1 MIFKNCTFFNENF
14 EKEFGDI
21 EVENGIIKQIG
32 IIDGDGKDM
41 AGTILIPGFVDVHI
55 HGCAGGDASDA
66 DKAGLEK
73 MANELAKHG
82 VTSFCPTSMTLPQK
96 RLEKIVETISEYKRE
111 NHNGSKNA
119 RKNHGGA

>member
-41 AGTILIPGFVDVHI
+41 AGTILIPRVLWMYIFTDVP
-55 HGCAGGDASDA
+55 A
-66 DKAGLEK
+66 
-73 MANELAKHG
+73 
-82 VTSFCPTSMTLPQK
+82 VTRQTLTKQALK
-96 RLEKIVETISEYKRE
+96 KWQMNLQSTV
-111 NHNGSKNA
+111 
-119 RKNHGGA
+119 

>member
-41 AGTILIPGFVDVHI
+41 AGTM
-55 HGCAGGDASDA
+55 C
-66 DKAGLEK
+66 
-73 MANELAKHG
+73 
-82 VTSFCPTSMTLPQK
+82 
-96 RLEKIVETISEYKRE
+96 RR
-111 NHNGSKNA
+111 
-119 RKNHGGA
+119 

>member
-55 HGCAGGDASDA
+55 HGCAGGDA
-66 DKAGLEK
+66 AG
-73 MANELAKHG
+73 G
-82 VTSFCPTSMTLPQK
+82 
-96 RLEKIVETISEYKRE
+96 
-111 NHNGSKNA
+111 GKN
-119 RKNHGGA
+119 RP

>member
-55 HGCAGGDASDA
+55 HGCAGGDAS
-66 DKAGLEK
+66 
-73 MANELAKHG
+73 
-82 VTSFCPTSMTLPQK
+82 TLTKQALK
-96 RLEKIVETISEYKRE
+96 KWQMSLQSTV
-111 NHNGSKNA
+111 
-119 RKNHGGA
+119 

>member
-41 AGTILIPGFVDVHI
+41 AGTISRFC
-55 HGCAGGDASDA
+55 GCTYSR
-66 DKAGLEK
+66 
-73 MANELAKHG
+73 M
-82 VTSFCPTSMTLPQK
+82 C
-96 RLEKIVETISEYKRE
+96 RR
-111 NHNGSKNA
+111 
-119 RKNHGGA
+119 